1 MGSFDAGSFYSG
13 AFDEGFVAPTVPIP
27 TVGVTVP
34 DHVAAALGRLL
45 EQFKNKP
52 NIAALLSALAAPSQP
67 IENALWQL
75 LTQRALSTG
84 IGAQLDAIGA
94 LVGQPRNGL
103 VDADYARYIGA
114 RIAVNDS
121 DGRVEDLI
129 TISRGVLNNAAA
141 VIRVQPEG
149 TATVIVRI
157 HAIAVTLALGTI
169 LSGLLDAGVA
179 GGVRLLLEASASVPA
194 NTFTFDSG
202 PGWDTGHL
210 AYAID

>member
-1 MGSFDAGSFYSG
+1 MSSFSLAFSSAFDAGIS
-13 AFDEGFVAPTVPIP
+13 VPTVPSP
-27 TVGVTVP
+27 VVGVDVP
-34 DHVAAALGRLL
+34 DHVAAALGRLF

-52 NIAALLSALAAPSQP
+52 NIAALITTLAAPTQP

-103 VDADYARYIGA
+103 ADSDYARYIGA

-129 TISRGVLNNAAA
+129 TIARGVLNNVAA

-149 TATVIVRI
+149 TATVVVRI
-157 HAIAVTLALGTI
+157 QAIAVVLTLGTI

-194 NTFTFDSG
+194 NTFTLDSG